1 MGYPFSPR
9 DQRSAGHWAGPP
21 VRHRPLARL
30 WVALGFTVAVVVAL
44 GLVVLT

>member
-1 MGYPFSPR
+1 MGYPFSPW
-9 DQRSAGHWAGPP
+9 DQRTTRQWGGRP